1 MEVRF
6 ANAHEGLIAAHNLI
20 PKQLPSLS
28 KKDVDNIS
36 TYYGKF
42 LSCDERV
49 SLETEIIRWKKKFE
63 NVAVQDRPETAA
75 TALSECTQQ
84 WFPALNRILNVFLTT
99 PVGSVACERSFS
111 ALRRLK
117 LWTHSSM
124 TEERLS
130 GLAML
135 LIHRDTDF
143 IPSPAEI
150 YASMY
155 NWRHSQSHSKYIV

>member
-6 ANAHEGLIAAHNLI
+6 SYSHSVLVAAQHLI
-20 PKQLPSLS
+20 PAYLSSLAES
-28 KKDVDNIS
+28 DIDCIS

-42 LSCDERV
+42 LLCEEQ
-49 SLETEIIRWKKKFE
+49 LNFETEIARWKKNYE
-63 NVAVQDRPETAA
+63 SVATQDRPENAIN
-75 TALSECTQQ
+75 ALCRCSSES
-84 WFPALNRILNVFLTT
+84 FSALRKTFTVFLTI

-135 LIHRDTDF
+135 LIHRGTDF
-143 IPSPAEI
+143 IPDPEEI
-150 YASMY
+150 YALKF
-155 NWRHSQSHSKYIV
+155 NWRQQRSQ